1 VNTEQS
7 KPSPGRPKTLD
18 RARALD
24 TAIRSYWTDGVDGVS
39 MNEICRRAEVSK
51 PGLYRE
57 FGNEDGLMKAAL
69 IQYFDS
75 AYAPI
80 HQILA
85 ADAPFRKTLDTF
97 ITFASADRVD
107 QGIPNGCLFVQ
118 MYNARART
126 GVATRDQLDC
136 LQKQVLSAYEGWLE
150 RSKAKGEFSKLIPT
164 QFAAVYIDAQF
175 CSAMSQQARGEKAE
189 TIRDVLKLAFSVFE

>member
-7 KPSPGRPKTLD
+7 KPTRGRPKTFDRERILD
-18 RARALD
+18 M
-24 TAIRSYWTDGVDGVS
+24 AIRSYWTESIDGVS
-39 MNEICRRAEVSK
+39 LNEICRRAEVSK

-69 IQYFDS
+69 VQYFEK

-85 ADAPFRKTLDTF
+85 ADVAFSKTLDTF
-97 ITFASADRVD
+97 ITFASADRAD
-107 QGIPNGCLFVQ
+107 QGVPNGCLFVQ

-126 GVATRDQLDC
+126 GAATQDQLDYF
-136 LQKQVLSAYEGWLE
+136 QNQVLRAYEGWVD
-150 RSKAKGEFSKLIPT
+150 RTKAKGEFPKDIPT
-164 QFAAVYIDAQF
+164 QFAAIYIDAQF
-175 CSAMSQQARGEKAE
+175 SNAMSQQARGEKAE

>member
-1 VNTEQS
+1 LNTEQS
-7 KPSPGRPKTLD
+7 KPSRGRPKTLD

-24 TAIRSYWTDGVDGVS
+24 TAIRSYWTDGIDGVS

-69 IQYFDS
+69 IQYFES

-85 ADAPFRKTLDTF
+85 ADAPFCKTLDTF
-97 ITFASADRVD
+97 ITFASADRAD

-118 MYNARART
+118 MYNVRTRT
-126 GVATRDQLDC
+126 GAATLDQLDHF
-136 LQKQVLSAYEGWLE
+136 QNQVLSAYEGWVG
-150 RSKAKGEFSKLIPT
+150 RSKAKGEFSNNIST
-164 QFAAVYIDAQF
+164 QFAAIYIDAQF
-175 CSAMSQQARGEKAE
+175 CNAMSQQARGEKAE
-189 TIRDVLKLAFSVFE
+189 TIRDVLKLAFSAFA